1 MVLRLCSSF
10 GHGGWFLE
18 MIKPTKMSRVQ
29 IPSYTGNG
37 KGFVIYV
44 CNILKN
50 HNLKLTNSEL
60 FWQTK
65 RPEIQ

>member
-1 MVLRLCSSF
+1 
-10 GHGGWFLE
+10 

-50 HNLKLTNSEL
+50 QSLKLTSSDSLFCKPKDGKSSE
-60 FWQTK
+60 
-65 RPEIQ
+65 I